1 MSEENTQE
9 LTASDTSK
17 LEATVEELKQSIE
30 GLEKKNFDLIGKMQR
45 KELVNLNEPDDYEE
59 LKEFK
64 RKVDQSELE
73 AKGKYSEALQS
84 REQQFRDAV
93 KEKDS
98 QIKSLE
104 AKIKDLQLIS
114 PALSALSSAVH
125 DTDYALEK
133 LGKDKFEISADGSV
147 VYVDEFS
154 RMTIEEA
161 VQKKLAAN
169 EKTRWV
175 VKKPAPRG
183 GGASQGGMPT
193 GGSVDQ
199 GDLKHFLKGSENLS
213 EQTRIYKQQ
222 GADVWKK
229 LREMAES
236 RQYIE

>member
-133 LGKDKFEISADGSV
+133 LGKDKFEISADGTV

-183 GGASQGGMPT
+183 GGASQGGMST

-236 RQYIE
+236 R

>member
-236 RQYIE
+236 R

>member
-104 AKIKDLQLIS
+104 AKLKDLQLIS

-236 RQYIE
+236 R

>member
-17 LEATVEELKQSIE
+17 LEATVEELKKSIE

-64 RKVDQSELE
+64 RQSEQKELE
-73 AKGKYSEALQS
+73 AKGEYSKALQS
-84 REQQFRDAV
+84 REEQFRDAV
-93 KEKDS
+93 KGKDS

-114 PALSALSSAVH
+114 PALSALSNAVH

-133 LGKDKFEISADGSV
+133 LGKDKFEVAEDGSV

-161 VQKKLAAN
+161 VQKKLAASD
-169 EKTRWV
+169 KTRWV
-175 VKKPAPRG
+175 VKKPVARG
-183 GGASQGGMPT
+183 GGASPAGSST
-193 GGSVDQ
+193 GSGVDQ

-222 GADVWKK
+222 GAEVWRK

-236 RQYIE
+236 R